1 MKIKTINEQ
10 TLSIWASF
18 ASQVWRTNEQ
28 ELIEKF
34 RNNKFPYEF
43 LYFSSSE
50 EPLAWISLSLR
61 HDYVEGCQNSPTAY
75 LEGIFIIPDYRSQGI
90 GDKLLSFA
98 ISWAEN
104 RGISQ
109 LASDAEFDNQLSQ
122 NFHVKYVFLEV
133 GRTVHYVLELKLDKK
148 TL

>member
-1 MKIKTINEQ
+1 MNK
-10 TLSIWASF
+10 LFYLGFSF

-50 EPLAWISLSLR
+50 EPVAWISLSLR
-61 HDYVEGCQNSPTAY
+61 HDYVEGCQNDPTAY

-109 LASDAEFDNQLSQ
+109 LASDVEFDNQLSQ
-122 NFHVKYVFLEV
+122 NFHVKYGFREV
-133 GRTVHYVLELKLDKK
+133 GRRVHYVLKLK
-148 TL
+148 

>member
-1 MKIKTINEQ
+1 MVKKIKTVNEQ

-50 EPLAWISLSLR
+50 EPIAWISLSLR

-98 ISWAEN
+98 ITLAEN

-109 LASDAEFDNQLSQ
+109 LASDVEFDNQLSQ
-122 NFHVKYVFLEV
+122 NFHVKYGFREV
-133 GRTVHYVLELKLDKK
+133 GRRVHYVLELK
-148 TL
+148 

>member
-1 MKIKTINEQ
+1 MKIKTVNEQ
-10 TLSIWASF
+10 TLSMWASF

-50 EPLAWISLSLR
+50 ELIAWISLSLR
-61 HDYVEGCQNSPTAY
+61 HDYVEGCQNGPTAY
-75 LEGIFIIPDYRSQGI
+75 LEGIFIIPDYRSQRT

-109 LASDAEFDNQLSQ
+109 LASDVEFDNQLSQ
-122 NFHVKYVFLEV
+122 NFHVKYGF
-133 GRTVHYVLELKLDKK
+133 R
-148 TL
+148 

>member
-1 MKIKTINEQ
+1 MKIKTVNEQ

-50 EPLAWISLSLR
+50 EPIAWISLSLR
-61 HDYVEGCQNSPTAY
+61 HDYVEGCQNGPTAY

-104 RGISQ
+104 SGISQ
-109 LASDAEFDNQLSQ
+109 PASDVEFDNQLSQ
-122 NFHVKYVFLEV
+122 NFRFKYGFREV
-133 GRTVHYVLELKLDKK
+133 GRTVHYVLELK
-148 TL
+148 

>member
-1 MKIKTINEQ
+1 M
-10 TLSIWASF
+10 ASF

-34 RNNKFPYEF
+34 RNNKFPHEF
-43 LYFSSSE
+43 LYFSSRE
-50 EPLAWISLSLR
+50 EPIAWISLSLC
-61 HDYVEGCQNSPTAY
+61 HDYVEGCQNGPTAY
-75 LEGIFIIPDYRSQGI
+75 IEGIFIIPDYRCQGI

-98 ISWAEN
+98 ISCAEN

-109 LASDAEFDNQLSQ
+109 LASDVEFDNQLSQ
-122 NFHVKYVFLEV
+122 NFHVTYGFREV

>member
-1 MKIKTINEQ
+1 MKIKTVNEQ

-50 EPLAWISLSLR
+50 EPIAWISLSLR
-61 HDYVEGCQNSPTAY
+61 HDYVEGCQNGPTAY
-75 LEGIFIIPDYRSQGI
+75 LEGIFISPNYRSQGI
-90 GDKLLSFA
+90 AEELLHFA
-98 ISWAEN
+98 EGWAKS

-109 LASDAEFDNQLSQ
+109 LGSDAELDNLLSQ
-122 NFHVKYVFLEV
+122 KFHIKHGFREV
-133 GRTVHYVLELKLDKK
+133 SRTVHYVLELK
-148 TL
+148 

>member
-1 MKIKTINEQ
+1 MKIKTVNEQ

-50 EPLAWISLSLR
+50 EPVAWISLSLR

-104 RGISQ
+104 SGISQ
-109 LASDAEFDNQLSQ
+109 PASDVEFDNQLSQ
-122 NFHVKYVFLEV
+122 NFRFKYGFREV
-133 GRTVHYVLELKLDKK
+133 GRTVHYVLELK
-148 TL
+148 

>member
-1 MKIKTINEQ
+1 MKIKTVNEQ

-50 EPLAWISLSLR
+50 EPVAWISLSLR

-75 LEGIFIIPDYRSQGI
+75 LEGIFIIPDYRSQGT

-109 LASDAEFDNQLSQ
+109 LASDVEFDNQLSQ
-122 NFHVKYVFLEV
+122 NFHVKYGFREV
-133 GRTVHYVLELKLDKK
+133 DRTVHYVLELK
-148 TL
+148 

>member
-1 MKIKTINEQ
+1 MKIKTVNEQ

-34 RNNKFPYEF
+34 RNNKLPHEF

-50 EPLAWISLSLR
+50 EPIAWISLSLR
-61 HDYVEGCQNSPTAY
+61 HDYVEGCQNGPTAY

-104 RGISQ
+104 SGISQ
-109 LASDAEFDNQLSQ
+109 PASDVEFDNQLSQ
-122 NFHVKYVFLEV
+122 NFRFKYGFREV
-133 GRTVHYVLELKLDKK
+133 GRTVHYVLELK
-148 TL
+148 

>member
-1 MKIKTINEQ
+1 M
-10 TLSIWASF
+10 
-18 ASQVWRTNEQ
+18 
-28 ELIEKF
+28 IEKF

-43 LYFSSSE
+43 LYFFSSE
-50 EPLAWISLSLR
+50 EPIALISLSLR
-61 HDYVEGCQNSPTAY
+61 HYYVEGCQNGPTAY

-109 LASDAEFDNQLSQ
+109 LASDVEFDNQLSQ
-122 NFHVKYVFLEV
+122 NFHVKYGFREV
-133 GRTVHYVLELKLDKK
+133 GRRVHYVLELK
-148 TL
+148 

>member
-1 MKIKTINEQ
+1 MKIKTVNEQ

-34 RNNKFPYEF
+34 RNNKFPHEF

-50 EPLAWISLSLR
+50 EPVAWISLSLR

-75 LEGIFIIPDYRSQGI
+75 LEGIFISPNYRCQGI

-109 LASDAEFDNQLSQ
+109 LASDVEFDNQLSQ
-122 NFHVKYVFLEV
+122 NFHVTYGFREV
-133 GRTVHYVLELKLDKK
+133 GRTVRYVLEFK
-148 TL
+148 

>member
-1 MKIKTINEQ
+1 MKIKTVNEQ

-50 EPLAWISLSLR
+50 EPIAWISLSLR
-61 HDYVEGCQNSPTAY
+61 HDYVEGCQNGPTAY

-109 LASDAEFDNQLSQ
+109 LASDVEFDNQLSQ
-122 NFHVKYVFLEV
+122 SFHVKYGFREV
-133 GRTVHYVLELKLDKK
+133 GRTVHYVLELK
-148 TL
+148 

>member
-1 MKIKTINEQ
+1 MKIKIVNEQ

-34 RNNKFPYEF
+34 RNNKFPHEF

-50 EPLAWISLSLR
+50 EPIAWISLSLR
-61 HDYVEGCQNSPTAY
+61 HDYVEGCQNGPTAY

-109 LASDAEFDNQLSQ
+109 LASDVEFDNQLSQ
-122 NFHVKYVFLEV
+122 NFHVNMVSGKLVEQF
-133 GRTVHYVLELKLDKK
+133 TMFWILK
-148 TL
+148 

>member
-1 MKIKTINEQ
+1 MKIKTVNEQ

-34 RNNKFPYEF
+34 RNNKFPHEF

-50 EPLAWISLSLR
+50 EPVAWISLSLR

-109 LASDAEFDNQLSQ
+109 LASDVEFDNQLSQ
-122 NFHVKYVFLEV
+122 NFHVTYGFREV
-133 GRTVHYVLELKLDKK
+133 GRTVRYVLEFK
-148 TL
+148 

>member
-1 MKIKTINEQ
+1 M
-10 TLSIWASF
+10 
-18 ASQVWRTNEQ
+18 
-28 ELIEKF
+28 IEKF
-34 RNNKFPYEF
+34 RNNKFPHEF

-50 EPLAWISLSLR
+50 EPIAWISLSLR
-61 HDYVEGCQNSPTAY
+61 HDYVEGCQNGPTAY

-109 LASDAEFDNQLSQ
+109 LASDVEFDNQLSQ
-122 NFHVKYVFLEV
+122 NFHFKYGFREV

>member
-1 MKIKTINEQ
+1 MKIKTVNEQ

-50 EPLAWISLSLR
+50 EPVAWISLSLR
-61 HDYVEGCQNSPTAY
+61 HDYVEGCQNGPTAY

-104 RGISQ
+104 SGISQ
-109 LASDAEFDNQLSQ
+109 PASDVEFDNQLSQ
-122 NFHVKYVFLEV
+122 NFRFKYGFREV
-133 GRTVHYVLELKLDKK
+133 GRTVHYVLELK
-148 TL
+148 

>member
-1 MKIKTINEQ
+1 MKIKTVNEQ

-50 EPLAWISLSLR
+50 EPVAWISLSLR

-75 LEGIFIIPDYRSQGI
+75 LEGIFIRPNYRCQGI
-90 GDKLLSFA
+90 AEELLHFA
-98 ISWAEN
+98 EGWAEN

-109 LASDAEFDNQLSQ
+109 LASDVEFDNQLSQ
-122 NFHVKYVFLEV
+122 NFHVKYGFREV
-133 GRTVHYVLELKLDKK
+133 GRSFHYVLELK
-148 TL
+148 

>member
-1 MKIKTINEQ
+1 MKIKTVNEQ

-50 EPLAWISLSLR
+50 EPVAWISLSLR

-90 GDKLLSFA
+90 ADKLLSFA

-109 LASDAEFDNQLSQ
+109 LASDVEFDNQLSQ
-122 NFHVKYVFLEV
+122 NFHVKYGFWEV
-133 GRTVHYVLELKLDKK
+133 GRTVRYVLELK
-148 TL
+148 

>member
-1 MKIKTINEQ
+1 M
-10 TLSIWASF
+10 
-18 ASQVWRTNEQ
+18 
-28 ELIEKF
+28 IEKF
-34 RNNKFPYEF
+34 RNNKFPHEF

-50 EPLAWISLSLR
+50 EPIAWISLSLR

-90 GDKLLSFA
+90 ADKLLSFA

-109 LASDAEFDNQLSQ
+109 LVSDVEFDNQLSQ
-122 NFHVKYVFLEV
+122 NFHVTYGFREV
-133 GRTVHYVLELKLDKK
+133 GRTVRRVLEFK
-148 TL
+148 

>member
-1 MKIKTINEQ
+1 MKIKTVNEQ
-10 TLSIWASF
+10 TLSMWASF

-50 EPLAWISLSLR
+50 ELIAWISLSLR
-61 HDYVEGCQNSPTAY
+61 HDYVEGCQNGPTAY

-109 LASDAEFDNQLSQ
+109 LASDVEFDNQLSQ
-122 NFHVKYVFLEV
+122 NFHVKYGF
-133 GRTVHYVLELKLDKK
+133 R
-148 TL
+148 